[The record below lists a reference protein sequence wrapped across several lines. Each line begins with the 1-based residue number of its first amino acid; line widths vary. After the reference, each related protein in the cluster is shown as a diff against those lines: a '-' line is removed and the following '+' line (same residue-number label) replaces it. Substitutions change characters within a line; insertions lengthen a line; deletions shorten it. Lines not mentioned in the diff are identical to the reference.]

1 MQRYF
6 IDLTKEE
13 VKARG
18 TIVITGEDVH
28 HLSNVMRMKSG
39 QEILCLTTDG
49 FEAISTIDTI
59 TKEEVICLLHG
70 WTNQNREL
78 PIQVTVASGLPKGDK
93 LELIIQKGTELGANS
108 FVPFQAARS
117 ITKLD
122 QKKLQKKRARWEK
135 IAKEAAEQSYRN
147 VVPVVHP
154 VFTFKELIQMV
165 GEFDKC
171 VVAYEESSKEGEQSR
186 FSSLLQEMKSGQTLL
201 LIFGPEGGLA
211 EKEIEELETIGA
223 VICGLGPRILRTE
236 TAPLYALSAI
246 SYQTELLRGEILW
259 EQ

>member
-13 VKARG
+13 VITKG
-18 TIVITGEDVH
+18 TIVIKGEDVH
-28 HLSNVMRMKSG
+28 HLTNVMRMKTG

-49 FEAISTIDTI
+49 FEALSKIDTM
-59 TKEEVICLLHG
+59 TKEEVTCHVES
-70 WTNQNREL
+70 WTNNNREL
-78 PIQVTVASGLPKGDK
+78 PVQVTVASGLPKGDK
-93 LELIIQKGTELGANS
+93 LELIIQKGTELGATA

-122 QKKLQKKRARWEK
+122 QKKSQKKRERWEK

-147 VVPVVHP
+147 IIPHVHP
-154 VFTFKELIQMV
+154 VSTFKELIQLAR
-165 GEFDKC
+165 EFDKC

-186 FSSLLQEMKSGQTLL
+186 FQSVLQEMKGGQTLL
-201 LIFGPEGGLA
+201 LVFGPEGGLA
-211 EKEIEELETIGA
+211 EKEIEELEAVGA

-236 TAPLYALSAI
+236 TAPLFALSAI
-246 SYQTELLRGEILW
+246 SYQTELLRGESLW